1 MSFNLLFLVML
12 LVFGF
17 ILVAASFA
25 TRKWIRSSNDY
36 LIAGREVGLIVN
48 IFGVAAIGFAGTM
61 ISLGPGLTI
70 LYGFWGSIAFGV
82 AFMFIGLALYGFFF
96 TPYIRRSGAHTLPE
110 WLEMRFDAKTRL
122 LITISSIFGLLGIMA
137 NNVISM
143 AIITTEFTGWSL
155 LLTLA
160 GIFFVFLFFTY
171 IGGFWAITLTDFIQM
186 VIGLIAMPVLLI
198 SIIMQYGGMSFISN
212 NWPSGSSFL
221 TGGIGGE
228 SIPIFSLQY
237 PSILT
242 FIVMFGCFLVWGNNY
257 YWLRASTT
265 RDEKTAKMSYIY
277 AALLLALVPSLT
289 LTIVGLYTG
298 AAFHELL
305 PPYGT
310 SDPMGAYGLMLTSL
324 PIAVAAIALLGALAA
339 SISTSTTALIGA
351 SSTAVRD
358 IFQRYIRPDATAK
371 QLIKPSKIITLVL
384 GLLVWG
390 LTFYPG
396 GPLYLFAFSTAWLG
410 PPSILV
416 VLGIWWRRTTM
427 KGAFIGGLSG
437 IIATTLATL
446 LGDVAGIIPISE
458 YTHIGIIGLVV
469 TLSVT
474 VLVSLATQPNYYGN
488 KDWSL
493 DAQSDKV
500 TIEKNSYEESVLLL
514 IYKGYNTMV
523 QITDMLG
530 VDSSVSN
537 KAIENL
543 DRQGFLQR
551 HKLTGPGFYSFTL
564 TERGKKHSQPLVTL
578 ITENLTREEINFI
591 EQIDAG
597 IEHFNN
603 YIDTENLESL
613 KISAMFSKLK
623 ENNYLIEKG
632 LWKRKIIVSK
642 NGKSIIQKF
651 GNSTQER
658 QA

>member
-1 MSFNLLFLVML
+1 MSFNLLFLFML
-12 LVFGF
+12 LTFGL
-17 ILVAASFA
+17 ILVVASLV

-36 LIAGREVGLIVN
+36 LIAGREVGMIVN

-61 ISLGPGLTI
+61 ISLGPGITI
-70 LYGFWGSIAFGV
+70 LYGVWGSLGFSIAF
-82 AFMFIGLALYGFFF
+82 MIIGLMLYGLFF
-96 TPYIRRSGAHTLPE
+96 TPYIRRSGAQTLPE

-186 VIGLIAMPVLLI
+186 IIGLIAMPVLLI
-198 SIIMQYGGMSFISN
+198 AIISQYGGISFINS
-212 NWPSGSSFL
+212 NWPSATSFF
-221 TGGIGGE
+221 TAGIGGQT
-228 SIPIFSLQY
+228 IPVFSLQY

-242 FIVMFGCFLVWGNNY
+242 FVVMFGCFLVWGNNY
-257 YWLRASTT
+257 YWLRASTA
-265 RDEKTAKMSYIY
+265 RDEKTAKMSYVY
-277 AALLLALVPSLT
+277 AALLLALVPSLI
-289 LTIVGLYTG
+289 LLVVGVYTG
-298 AAFHELL
+298 AAFSDLL
-305 PPYGT
+305 PPYGD

-324 PIAVAAIALLGALAA
+324 PIGIAAIALLGALAA
-339 SISTSTTALIGA
+339 SVSTATTALIGA

-358 IFQRYIRPDATAK
+358 IYQRYIRPEATSK

-384 GLLVWG
+384 GLLVWL

-416 VLGIWWRRTTM
+416 VLGIFWKRTTM

-446 LGDVAGIIPISE
+446 LGDIAGIIPISE

-469 TLSVT
+469 TLSIT
-474 VLVSLATQPNYYGN
+474 VFVSLATQPNYYGKASWN
-488 KDWSL
+488 LQSQNLDVSVKKGSHEEQILSL
-493 DAQSDKV
+493 
-500 TIEKNSYEESVLLL
+500 INR
-514 IYKGYNTMV
+514 GYNTMV

-537 KAIENL
+537 RAIENL
-543 DRQGFLQR
+543 DRQGLIVR
-551 HKLTGPGFYSFTL
+551 KKLTGAGFYSFSL
-564 TERGKKHSQPLVTL
+564 TDDGTRYSQGLVTF
-578 ITENLTREEINFI
+578 IEDKLTNEEIMFI
-591 EQIDAG
+591 EKIDAG
-597 IEHFNN
+597 IEVFNQ
-603 YIDTENLESL
+603 YIDEENLESL

-623 ENNYLIEKG
+623 DDKYLIEKG
-632 LWKRKIIVSK
+632 LWRRQILVTDKGKGIVNKYKNQIIK
-642 NGKSIIQKF
+642 
-651 GNSTQER
+651 E
-658 QA
+658 A